1 MRHPPEPSNVSPAM
15 GLRVAGP
22 LKLLGD
28 VSTVL
33 GIKTRISARNWHWLI
48 IGTLVFPLPL
58 FYMLNAYVADDP
70 SAQIRIIAGTL
81 VFSVSFSTANQTSQV
96 LLSERFMG
104 TLKLMITAP
113 VSKFAYVAGVLVH
126 SSMIGAGS
134 AAAILIFAAAS
145 GIDMSLTWTSLPVIV
160 LAVLFLSGLT
170 LFITGFA
177 TSYMVGALLANIAG
191 IILAMVSPVFFTH
204 RTGSAAPAVA
214 RLHLSAEICGRRP
227 LGFAH
232 RPDRCGG
239 RDRCACSIHV
249 CRHHPGTVEAPLE
262 GEVGEPNKFM
272 SQALLRHRERTRRL
286 VLVRHSMPEIER
298 DRPASSWRLGEIG
311 RRRSELLARQGSAVL
326 SQRWSGRAE
335 SRRRSKP
342 PRWSPTGWAFP
353 SEPWMDWR
361 NITGAESPTS
371 LHGRSSRPGKASRG
385 QCIQSALPRYE
396 CILCPSNGRENKARE
411 GQEAAKIDGT
421 SVPICH
427 VSGRIKPTLDIVVKI
442 V

>member
-113 VSKFAYVAGVLVH
+113 ISKFAYVAGVLVH

-160 LAVLFLSGLT
+160 LAILFLSGLT

-191 IILAMVSPVFFTH
+191 IILAMVSPVFFTIEQAPPLL
-204 RTGSAAPAVA
+204 RWLGYISPLRYAADG
-214 RLHLSAEICGRRP
+214 LSASLTGRTDVAVEI
-227 LGFAH
+227 
-232 RPDRCGG
+232 
-239 RDRCACSIHV
+239 
-249 CRHHPGTVEAPLE
+249 
-262 GEVGEPNKFM
+262 
-272 SQALLRHRERTRRL
+272 
-286 VLVRHSMPEIER
+286 
-298 DRPASSWRLGEIG
+298 
-311 RRRSELLARQGSAVL
+311 AVL
-326 SQRWSGRAE
+326 AASTCIAITLGLW
-335 SRRRSKP
+335 KL
-342 PRWSPTGWAFP
+342 
-353 SEPWMDWR
+353 PW
-361 NITGAESPTS
+361 
-371 LHGRSSRPGKASRG
+371 
-385 QCIQSALPRYE
+385 
-396 CILCPSNGRENKARE
+396 REK
-411 GQEAAKIDGT
+411 
-421 SVPICH
+421 
-427 VSGRIKPTLDIVVKI
+427 
-442 V
+442 